1 MDTQNFSVKN
11 TSASQSEAFSLNN
24 NTYNK
29 LPSQNKAEQ
38 VIDNQSVNDTAVVN
52 SANDVNN
59 AENTLSPK
67 NLDKVAQQLQSF
79 MSEMNR
85 GLEFSVDEDSGRDV
99 IKVIDKESGETV
111 KQFPSEQVLDIVS
124 KLAEATGVLVD
135 FKI

>member
-11 TSASQSEAFSLNN
+11 PPTSQSEAFTLNSS
-24 NTYNK
+24 TYSK
-29 LPSQNKAEQ
+29 SPSQNKAEQ
-38 VIDNQSVNDTAVVN
+38 VIDSQPANSGNVVN
-52 SANDVNN
+52 NT
-59 AENTLSPK
+59 ENTLSPES
-67 NLDKVAQQLQSF
+67 LDKVAQQLQSF

>member
-59 AENTLSPK
+59 AENTLSPE

>member
-1 MDTQNFSVKN
+1 
-11 TSASQSEAFSLNN
+11 
-24 NTYNK
+24 
-29 LPSQNKAEQ
+29 
-38 VIDNQSVNDTAVVN
+38 
-52 SANDVNN
+52 
-59 AENTLSPK
+59 
-67 NLDKVAQQLQSF
+67 